1 MPILQLTNISW
12 VKLNEVL
19 YRKYTGTNKT
29 LCQIF
34 IRLISLIRP
43 LNYLLFQTRLAT
55 YLLINLFVFIL
66 VSLRLA

>member
-1 MPILQLTNISW
+1 MRFYAVNIP
-12 VKLNEVL
+12 E
-19 YRKYTGTNKT
+19 TNKT
-29 LCQIF
+29 LCQTF
-34 IRLISLIRP
+34 IRLTSLMRP